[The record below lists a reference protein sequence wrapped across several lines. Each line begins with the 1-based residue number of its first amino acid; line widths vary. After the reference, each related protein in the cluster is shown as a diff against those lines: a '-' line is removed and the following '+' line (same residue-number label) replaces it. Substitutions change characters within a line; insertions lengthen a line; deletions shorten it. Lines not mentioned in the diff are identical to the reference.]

1 MARYDKC
8 IDRIMRAAGR
18 QLKPDQIEAV
28 FERIHQAALDL
39 KNGRKPP
46 KLGKRAS
53 SRMGLL
59 PHQAPAM
66 ENVIIQA
73 AQYAAVDMV
82 YQAETKLQQAN
93 LQVLKLNAR
102 GQDFKA
108 LTMKGMAPLDAIRM
122 MIARDY
128 SGRIDIESLE
138 QRVTGATDYYRAKL
152 QETWKALGNDMLGF
166 FQDPEKALLLV
177 KELRGEN
184 TGDAMAKR
192 GAEAFHD
199 VAEEARE
206 SFNRSGGDVG
216 RLDDWG
222 MPQHHSQEKVAAIG
236 RDAWVAD
243 MMNRVDRARYA
254 DDAGVPFTDQRM
266 QEFLGKAWDNIAT
279 DGLASMEPGKRGGSG
294 KVANRHSEERQIHF
308 KDAQAVI
315 DYWTQFGEKTLVEV
329 LDGHI
334 GTMARDIAF
343 VEKFGPNPN
352 TTYQTLRDTALRDTA
367 MADPTK
373 TIEAQGNAVK
383 LDELWNYASG
393 RTKASANLTMS
404 GIADAIA
411 NLNVA
416 GKLGGAV
423 LASLFGDKVMYEA
436 VGHMNNIPAFKRWGA
451 EIAMLN
457 PANAVERRLLERNGL
472 MLDSVRSGLNRFY
485 EGLGKSD
492 WTGKLANAVM
502 RVTGMNAINE
512 LRKGAF
518 GLNMFSAI
526 GNEIAAGKS
535 FADLDKSDVRLL
547 RNWGID
553 EADWNVWK
561 LATRVKIKGADN
573 VLLPEAIKQIK
584 TADLQAAGVI
594 PAGQG
599 PEIELAADN
608 ARRDATVKLL
618 GAVNTESEFAVVTP
632 GWNERAAFY
641 GDLQRGTIKG
651 EIVRSMLQF
660 KSFPW
665 AYLHRGMDA
674 VANQEGAVPK
684 AAMVAFL
691 ITANTLAG
699 AMILQTREVLAG
711 KDPRG
716 MMDENWMK
724 FWGAA
729 FLQGG
734 ALGIY
739 GDFLYGATQTRYG
752 SGILEALAGPTVGP
766 ILEMGLVQPMQAA
779 KARME
784 GKESHLAAQ
793 TIQDLKGFIPG
804 GNIWYAKA
812 ALDHLIWQNVMET
825 LSPGY
830 LANIRA
836 RTQKEYGQRWY
847 WEPGETTPDRAPD
860 FMEAVR

>member
-8 IDRIMRAAGR
+8 IARIIRTAGR
-18 QLKPDQIEAV
+18 QLTPDQIEEV
-28 FERIHQAALDL
+28 FSRIHQAALDI
-39 KNGRKPP
+39 KNGRKVP
-46 KLGKRAS
+46 KLSKRSAS
-53 SRMGLL
+53 KMGLL
-59 PHQAPAM
+59 AHQAPAM

-73 AQYAAVDMV
+73 AQHAAVDMV
-82 YQAETKLQQAN
+82 HQAEIKLEQAN

-102 GQDFKA
+102 AQDAKTLRAQNVDPLKA
-108 LTMKGMAPLDAIRM
+108 VRM
-122 MIARDY
+122 LIARDY
-128 SGRIDIESLE
+128 SGRVDIESLE
-138 QRVTGATDYYRAKL
+138 QRVTGSTDYFRAKL
-152 QETWKALGNDMLGF
+152 QATWKALGDDMLGF

-177 KELRGEN
+177 RELRGED

-192 GAEAFHD
+192 GAEAFRD
-199 VAEEARE
+199 VAEEARDT
-206 SFNRSGGDVG
+206 FNRAGGDVG
-216 RLDDWG
+216 KLDDWG
-222 MPQHHSQEKVAAIG
+222 MPQHHSQEKVAAAG
-236 RDAWVAD
+236 RDVWVD
-243 MMNRVDRARYA
+243 SMMNRVDRARYT
-254 DDAGVPFTDQRM
+254 DDAGVPYDDVRM
-266 QEFLGKAWDNIAT
+266 REFLGKAWDNIAT
-279 DGLASMEPGKRGGSG
+279 DGLASMEPGKRGKSG

-308 KDAQAVI
+308 KDAQTVI
-315 DYWTQFGEKTLVEV
+315 DYWKEFGEKTLVEV

-334 GTMARDIAF
+334 ATMARDIAF

-352 TTYQTLRDTALRDTA
+352 TTYQTLRDAALRDAA

-373 TIEAQGNAVK
+373 TTQLQGEAVK

-393 RTKASANLTMS
+393 RTKASANLAMS

-423 LASLFGDKVMYEA
+423 IASLFGDKVMFEA
-436 VGHMNNIPAFKRWGA
+436 VAHLNNVPAVKRWTT
-451 EIAMLN
+451 ELAMLN

-492 WTGKLANAVM
+492 WTGKVANAVM
-502 RVTGMNAINE
+502 RITGMNAINE

-518 GLNMFSAI
+518 GLSMFSAI

-535 FADLDKSDVRLL
+535 FKDLDKSDVRLL

-561 LATRVKIKGADN
+561 LATRSKIRDVDN
-573 VLLPEAIKQIK
+573 VLLPEAIRQIR
-584 TADLQAAGVI
+584 TADLQTAGII
-594 PAGQG
+594 PSGQG
-599 PEIELAADN
+599 PEIEAQAAQ
-608 ARRDATVKLL
+608 AKRDAVIKLL

-632 GWNERAAFY
+632 GWSERAAFY
-641 GDLQRGTIKG
+641 GDLQRGTVKG

-665 AYLHRGMDA
+665 AYFSRGMDA
-674 VANQEGAVPK
+674 VANQEGAAPK
-684 AAMVAFL
+684 AAMVAYL
-691 ITANTLAG
+691 IAANTLAG
-699 AMILQTREVLAG
+699 AMILQTREVLTG
-711 KDPRG
+711 KDPRS
-716 MMDENWMK
+716 MVDENWLK

-739 GDFLYGATQTRYG
+739 GDFLYGANQSRYG
-752 SGILEALAGPTVGP
+752 SGILESLAGPTVGP
-766 ILEMGLVQPMQAA
+766 ILELGLVQPMAAA
-779 KARME
+779 KAKME
-784 GKESHLAAQ
+784 GRESHLAAQ

-847 WEPGETTPDRAPD
+847 WEPGETMPERAPN
-860 FMEAVR
+860 FEEAFQ